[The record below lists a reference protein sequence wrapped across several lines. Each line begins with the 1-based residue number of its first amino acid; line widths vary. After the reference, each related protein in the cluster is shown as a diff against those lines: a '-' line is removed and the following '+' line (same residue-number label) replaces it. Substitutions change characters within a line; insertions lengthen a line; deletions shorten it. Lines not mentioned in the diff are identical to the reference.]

1 MEFYLGPEY
10 IPLDQRKQVQM
21 ITAKRSPMDVILT
34 YHSSEYNDTEVCENK
49 PSVWIIVPEPKLE
62 LELERRVS
70 EMNEQNW
77 KGG

>member
-1 MEFYLGPEY
+1 
-10 IPLDQRKQVQM
+10 
-21 ITAKRSPMDVILT
+21 MDVILT